1 MALSII
7 INGRVCYV
15 CCDFYKIKDLVPAL
29 ALAPAAS
36 RAFAPVLALA
46 PARAFAPV
54 LALALSG
61 TLSVAPARALAL
73 VVERSNAN

>member
-36 RAFAPVLALA
+36 RAFASA
-46 PARAFAPV
+46 ARAFAPV